1 MKARQRILFAE
12 DEPFLGK
19 VVSESLEKEGFEVVW
34 AKDGEQASELFAL
47 QHFDICIL
55 DVMLPKSDGFTV
67 ARKIRSRNAFL
78 PILFLTA
85 RDAVEDLKTGYAS
98 GGNDY
103 LRKPFSLDELFLR
116 ISELLKRV
124 ERVQS
129 IDRFTVGRLVFEP
142 KKLRLTHQ
150 DGSQTRLSNRECELL
165 YLLLLNRN
173 EILDRKIALVQLWGD
188 DNFFTARSMDVYIT
202 RLRKK
207 LSVDAGIE
215 IVNLRG
221 FGYKLIG

>member
-1 MKARQRILFAE
+1 MSRKPHLLFVE

-19 VVSESLEKEGFEVVW
+19 VVSESLEKEGFDVTWVENGRSGYL
-34 AKDGEQASELFAL
+34 AFTLSK
-47 QHFDICIL
+47 FDLCIL
-55 DVMLPKSDGFTV
+55 DVMLPEMDGFTL
-67 ARKIRSRNAFL
+67 ATKIRAIDTNI

-85 RDAVEDLKTGYAS
+85 RNAMDDLKNGYAS

-116 ISELLKRV
+116 VSELLKRSELNV
-124 ERVQS
+124 GLESKIGNFTFDRV
-129 IDRFTVGRLVFEP
+129 
-142 KKLRLTHQ
+142 KLRLIAA
-150 DGSQTRLSNRECELL
+150 DGNVVKLSHRECELL
-165 YLLLLNRN
+165 SLLLQKRH
-173 EILDRKIALVQLWGD
+173 EILDRRQALLQLWGD

-202 RLRKK
+202 KLRKK
-207 LSVDAGIE
+207 LAADPSVE